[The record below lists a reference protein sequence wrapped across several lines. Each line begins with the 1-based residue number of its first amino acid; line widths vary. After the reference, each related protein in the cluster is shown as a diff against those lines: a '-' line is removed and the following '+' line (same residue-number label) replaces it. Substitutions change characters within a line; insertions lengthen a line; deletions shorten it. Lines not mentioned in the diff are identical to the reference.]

1 MATRGQWEEYKN
13 HGRKWKF
20 LGNLKVGAGK
30 EITRK
35 KKKRLSFWRQ
45 WGKQGWGA
53 EQTSNSCLP
62 HLSMGLNTVFVV
74 SCTFLFY
81 LECVLWAYVLFYN
94 FTKLS
99 SFSGCPSSGFFS
111 FFFFFPLPS
120 KQIRHIVLVDEW
132 GQCLLPGLGIPPKKL
147 KMLFVNIPIVKR
159 LGKLFKGHD

>member
-111 FFFFFPLPS
+111 CSLFSPTLKTDSAYCVGGWMGSMSPTQS
-120 KQIRHIVLVDEW
+120 RNSSQKAENALCKYSHSEEIRKVI
-132 GQCLLPGLGIPPKKL
+132 
-147 KMLFVNIPIVKR
+147 
-159 LGKLFKGHD
+159 